1 MILQRGTPAP
11 QKSLF
16 EPEEAKDIAKLHHR
30 IEFFLRHD
38 FTVRLAAFSFQLD
51 SKPGA
56 LNGAEFIGIRRAEK
70 HLIGSIR
77 QSIFKRAE
85 MREKARA
92 QGWVA
97 GDFARR
103 L

>member
-1 MILQRGTPAP
+1 MNLQRRTRAP
-11 QKSLF
+11 QESLF
-16 EPEEAKDIAKLHHR
+16 EPEEAKDVAKFHHG

-38 FTVRLAAFSFQLD
+38 FTVRLAAFRFELD

-56 LNGAEFIGIRRAEK
+56 LNGPELIRIRRAEK

-77 QSIFKRAE
+77 QRVLKRAE

-92 QGWVA
+92 QDWIA
-97 GDFARR
+97 GDFA
-103 L
+103 